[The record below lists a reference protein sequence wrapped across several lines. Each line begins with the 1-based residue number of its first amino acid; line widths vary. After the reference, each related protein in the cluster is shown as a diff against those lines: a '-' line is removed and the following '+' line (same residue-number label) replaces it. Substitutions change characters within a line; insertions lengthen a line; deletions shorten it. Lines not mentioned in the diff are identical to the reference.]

1 MKKYFLF
8 RKEEVNIS
16 SVTASDSGVGLSI
29 LAVPTDSVAY
39 ISSEL
44 GRVKVVFNDVT
55 MYQEANL
62 RDGES
67 LEKSSVFI
75 SCKEGEEL
83 ELVESILK
91 FISSEKTVSNV
102 MKFDVVTGKST
113 LSKAVVEDLEPH
125 VKQRPI
131 NMQTGSTSTKA
142 TRDAESSALIAG
154 IDFGVNQ
161 PLVDYNHEGLSTYSH
176 DDEVGA
182 ANSSKWANA
191 GSGGSSYDIEANE
204 GTPHVNDPAS
214 EQYGLHTKSVFFN
227 VGEHL
232 KPPAINIDNDYTLY
246 MVWDTHYGTNLYSRY
261 LYTMYGDAD
270 GETLG
275 PGGVFLEDGPA
286 EKIVLHHSKVAIRHH
301 DVTQAPAHADTAY
314 RFPQNSDDPDF
325 NSVHIL
331 VIRRDKNNNVFLHDR
346 NGDIIATLQNSK
358 THPTTGRLK
367 IERIGTTNDL
377 LANHFNKSH
386 IARFGVI
393 DHDIGRNTATQLA
406 QDLFN
411 FYKF

>member
-8 RKEEVNIS
+8 RKEEVTVT
-16 SVTASDSGVGLSI
+16 SVTASDTGVGLSL
-29 LAVPTDSVAY
+29 LAIPTDKVAY

-67 LEKSSVFI
+67 IEKSSVYI
-75 SCKEGEEL
+75 SCKEGDEL

-113 LSKAVVEDLEPH
+113 LSKAVVEGLEPH
-125 VKQRPI
+125 IKQRPI
-131 NMQTGSTSTKA
+131 NMQTGSTSTKE
-142 TRDAESSALIAG
+142 TRDAESSDLIAG

-161 PLVDYNHEGLSTYSH
+161 PLVDYNHEGLSAYAH
-176 DDEVGA
+176 DAEVGA
-182 ANSSKWANA
+182 ANSSKWVNA
-191 GSGGSSYDIEANE
+191 GSGGATYDIKANE

-214 EQYGLHTKSVFFN
+214 EQYGLHTKSVFFGS
-227 VGEHL
+227 GEHL
-232 KPPAINIDNDYTLY
+232 KPPAIDVDRDYTLY
-246 MVWDTHYGTNLYSRY
+246 MVWDTHYGTNLYSEY
-261 LYTMYGDAD
+261 LHTMYGDAD

-275 PGGVFLEDGPA
+275 PGGVFLTDGPVT
-286 EKIVLHHSKVAIRHH
+286 KLSLHHSKIAIRHD
-301 DVTQAPAHADTAY
+301 DVNQAPAHADTLY
-314 RFPQNSDDPDF
+314 RFPHHKDEPDF
-325 NSVHIL
+325 NSVHVL
-331 VIRRDKNNNVFLHDR
+331 VIRRDKNNNIFLHDR
-346 NGDIIATLQNSK
+346 DGEIIATLEDSK
-358 THPTTGRLK
+358 IHPTTGRLK
-367 IERIGTTNDL
+367 IERIGTTNEVL
-377 LANHFNKSH
+377 TNHFHKSH
-386 IARFGVI
+386 MARFGVI